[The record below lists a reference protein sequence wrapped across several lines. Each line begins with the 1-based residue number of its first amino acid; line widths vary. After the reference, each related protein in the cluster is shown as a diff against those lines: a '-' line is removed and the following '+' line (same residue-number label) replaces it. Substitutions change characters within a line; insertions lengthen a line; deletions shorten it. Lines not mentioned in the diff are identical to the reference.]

1 MVISDGIPSVPR
13 NRKPRN
19 SVPNPS
25 AEEKTT
31 RNSVPQNKN
40 SSKLSEFLSEPF
52 RRKYFSDLTNQV
64 DEMESLE
71 RKSVKELRTLF
82 QPNTRNVQVHSAT
95 LVVLMN

>member
-1 MVISDGIPSVPR
+1 MVISDGIPAVPR

-25 AEEKTT
+25 AEEK
-31 RNSVPQNKN
+31 NNP
-40 SSKLSEFLSEPF
+40 EF
-52 RRKYFSDLTNQV
+52 RKQG

-82 QPNTRNVQVHSAT
+82 QPNMRNVQVHSAT
-95 LVVLMN
+95 LVVLMNQMRSGILRSVFSVYH